1 MDNKLNEIRRKIR
14 FLRAEM
20 LGAEDNIRKQ
30 VNRDE
35 DCAEAAVHLM
45 AMRVVMLGLIGERNR
60 LGGEE
65 RLLNVDERLKL
76 DVRAASRKPSNGAP
90 VLSSESLPGLDPEGD
105 RLAPRKRVPS
115 KIRSPVPIQPERK
128 RPEAAVSDE
137 TIQALRRRI
146 GELDQLARR
155 LDQSGLDNA
164 RAQLLLSRK
173 RAELEDFINRGQRC
187 QHRFDGTTTTRITRH
202 G

>member
-35 DCAEAAVHLM
+35 DCSEAAVHLM
-45 AMRVVMLGLIGERNR
+45 SMRVVMLGLIGERNR

-76 DVRAASRKPSNGAP
+76 DVRAAGRKPSNGAP
-90 VLSSESLPGLDPEGD
+90 VRFPAKAGGGPDPGWEPVGV
-105 RLAPRKRVPS
+105 RKTR
-115 KIRSPVPIQPERK
+115 PIK
-128 RPEAAVSDE
+128 RPQPRSDSIGTE
-137 TIQALRRRI
+137 KARGRRER
-146 GELDQLARR
+146 
-155 LDQSGLDNA
+155 
-164 RAQLLLSRK
+164 
-173 RAELEDFINRGQRC
+173 
-187 QHRFDGTTTTRITRH
+187 
-202 G
+202 